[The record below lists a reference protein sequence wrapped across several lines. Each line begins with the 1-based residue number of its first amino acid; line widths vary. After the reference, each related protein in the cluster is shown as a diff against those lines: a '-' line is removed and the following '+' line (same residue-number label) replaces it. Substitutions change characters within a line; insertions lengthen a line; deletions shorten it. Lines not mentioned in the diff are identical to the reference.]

1 MENKTIKGDYTY
13 IKIDGIYRRV
23 YDDDACITEQILTK
37 IKCIDYDNENIRI
50 KPLFTCTIEMCKT
63 CKHKHCLE
71 F

>member
-1 MENKTIKGDYTY
+1 MENKIIKCDYKY
-13 IKIDGIYRRV
+13 INFDGLYRRV
-23 YDDDACITEQILTK
+23 YDDACVTEPILTK
-37 IKCIDYDNENIRI
+37 TNCIEYDNENIRI

>member
-1 MENKTIKGDYTY
+1 MENKIIKGDYKY

-23 YDDDACITEQILTK
+23 YDDACITEQILTK
-37 IKCIDYDNENIRI
+37 IKCIEYDNENIRI